1 MYIIIG
7 NIQILEGKYVEA
19 SNTFTKMLEING
31 NSFEGYFGLAF
42 INSYLNNHKIS
53 EEYYE
58 KALIYRENDKNA
70 LLNYGM
76 IY

>member
-1 MYIIIG
+1 MHVIIG

-19 SNTFTKMLEING
+19 SNTFTKMIEINEK
-31 NSFEGYFGLAF
+31 SFEGHFGLAF

-76 IY
+76 TC